1 MQKEVAAYEKE
12 VVDNTAKL
20 NAMEADEA
28 DPYDIKRFKE
38 VLAESVMMVPD
49 SKNRLGKAVED
60 LELFCDTSAELEG
73 VQTSEWWAVA
83 TAILA
88 ANKKGGAEKEETKVD
103 DLAEGEAF

>member
-1 MQKEVAAYEKE
+1 LPGTFAG
-12 VVDNTAKL
+12 
-20 NAMEADEA
+20 
-28 DPYDIKRFKE
+28 
-38 VLAESVMMVPD
+38 SV
-49 SKNRLGKAVED
+49 NRTRSPSPLLPLHNPPPHALSGAQ
-60 LELFCDTSAELEG
+60 LFCDTSAELEG